1 MKPALSLAAL
11 LLLAACQPSSP
22 KAEEAAPQPAQ
33 SNDGVPNGSPA
44 HPDVP
49 TGSFD
54 DSFAGTPAPDLPLE
68 TGPDGKTET
77 IADILKANPGQPLL
91 VNLWATWCAPC
102 LKELPTLDRLA
113 AETGG
118 RLLVVPISQ
127 DMEGWRAVGTAF
139 TPEKYPNLATR
150 LESRMQFGFEVKAKG
165 LPISILYGPDGR
177 EIWRYSGDRDWAS
190 AESRAKLGL

>member
-1 MKPALSLAAL
+1 MKSALYSCLAL
-11 LLLAACQPSSP
+11 LALGACDGQSP
-22 KAEEAAPQPAQ
+22 KAQPPAPQAGEKAAP
-33 SNDGVPNGSPA
+33 G
-44 HPDVP
+44 
-49 TGSFD
+49 FD
-54 DSFAGTPAPDLPLE
+54 LSHAGTAAPGLALE
-68 TGPDGKTET
+68 TGPDGATET
-77 IADILKANPGQPLL
+77 IADILKANPGRPLL